1 MTKRLQK
8 LLRLNVRLHSQT
20 IEGSGHHRSASKHF
34 PFLGLS
40 NDGHFTF
47 SDDVFTSITYN
58 LIFTGIFSL
67 GMALLIPTLAAMT
80 SKITASGTGEAL
92 GIQNAANSMG
102 QFFGPMIGG
111 ILFSFSI
118 HFPYMLTAS
127 LLGGS
132 AILVINQKTLRRV
145 INT

>member
-1 MTKRLQK
+1 MAVGQPILTARLIDHG
-8 LLRLNVRLHSQT
+8 LETLS
-20 IEGSGHHRSASKHF
+20 I
-34 PFLGLS
+34 FLGCLTMGIS
-40 NDGHFTF
+40 LFLMMYLRQLP
-47 SDDVFTSITYN
+47 II
-58 LIFTGIFSL
+58 LIFTDIFSL

-92 GIQNAANSMG
+92 GIQNAANSMR